1 MNNIVIVCYIEN
13 TVLGGNC
20 MLTQKFK
27 DVQVVLLMFVL
38 TFSIIVGSFITNNN
52 IFDLLYIIF
61 VICCVMRY
69 IFIIK
74 ED

>member
-1 MNNIVIVCYIEN
+1 MCYIVI

-20 MLTQKFK
+20 MLTQKIK

-38 TFSIIVGSFITNNN
+38 TFSIIVASFIVNNN
-52 IFDLLYIIF
+52 VFDLLYIVFI
-61 VICCVMRY
+61 ICCVMRY